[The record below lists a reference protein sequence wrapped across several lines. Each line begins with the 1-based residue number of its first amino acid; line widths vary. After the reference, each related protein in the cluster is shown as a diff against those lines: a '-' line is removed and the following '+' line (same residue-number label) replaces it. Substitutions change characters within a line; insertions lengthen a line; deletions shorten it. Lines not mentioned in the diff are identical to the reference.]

1 MVEYGSGIKVELFV
15 LFNYNV
21 KADRQSFLEVTK
33 PAKIVL
39 VEVTK
44 PTKIVLIEVTK
55 PIKIVL
61 PGEQAMLVPLFNFNT
76 FTNVR
81 ILNIK

>member
-1 MVEYGSGIKVELFV
+1 MI
-15 LFNYNV
+15 
-21 KADRQSFLEVTK
+21 AK

-44 PTKIVLIEVTK
+44 PTQIVLIGVTK

-61 PGEQAMLVPLFNFNT
+61 LEEQAVLVPFLCLKSI
-76 FTNVR
+76 TNVR

>member
-1 MVEYGSGIKVELFV
+1 MKPTKII
-15 LFNYNV
+15 
-21 KADRQSFLEVTK
+21 FLEVTK

-61 PGEQAMLVPLFNFNT
+61 PGEQAVLVPLFNFNT

>member
-1 MVEYGSGIKVELFV
+1 MVSNMIS
-15 LFNYNV
+15 
-21 KADRQSFLEVTK
+21 AFLL

-44 PTKIVLIEVTK
+44 PTKIVLIGVTK

-61 PGEQAMLVPLFNFNT
+61 LEEQAVLVPFS
-76 FTNVR
+76 V
-81 ILNIK
+81 LNQLQMCVY